1 MFCQQDVYVGQ
12 GRYKHR
18 LPKPPS
24 GATHGRLGTR
34 GPSDTLVRCT
44 EFVVTELYKAD
55 VLAGLLF
62 EQLQDSARPPHL
74 RASSSFRPSR
84 SALRTVLRK
93 LFPAS
98 WFHGFRFPMI
108 EDLVNQAPFNTF
120 GG

>member
-12 GRYKHR
+12 GHYKHR

-55 VLAGLLF
+55 VGGAPVRTAAG
-62 EQLQDSARPPHL
+62 QRAAAPP
-74 RASSSFRPSR
+74 
-84 SALRTVLRK
+84 
-93 LFPAS
+93 
-98 WFHGFRFPMI
+98 
-108 EDLVNQAPFNTF
+108 
-120 GG
+120 